1 MAVAIWDVLMV
12 VGMHIME
19 HTQPILSNDSSNIE
33 YLYVDRNDNEGI
45 FVKRVVMQGLPAYI
59 FWLPQKVTGR
69 TETKL

>member
-1 MAVAIWDVLMV
+1 MAVAIWEVLMV

-19 HTQPILSNDSSNIE
+19 HTQPILSNDSSHIE

-59 FWLPQKVTGR
+59 FWLPQKVTDR